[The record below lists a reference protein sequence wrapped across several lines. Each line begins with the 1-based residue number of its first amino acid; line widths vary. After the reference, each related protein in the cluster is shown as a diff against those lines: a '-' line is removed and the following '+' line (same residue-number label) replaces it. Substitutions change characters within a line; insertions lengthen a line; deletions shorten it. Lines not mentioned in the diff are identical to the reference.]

1 MIFFQFNLK
10 YKDVGV
16 GPLKVLKTKDTEV
29 KKNHSRI
36 VMRREAA
43 HNVIM
48 NMTIN
53 KFVKLFRQSTN
64 IIRITCVESTQS
76 SDSNKS
82 EFSIASYLVKT
93 QSNQV
98 IFTAYLLQLN
108 KTNFRFYFY
117 LFRMPIN
124 CIK

>member
-1 MIFFQFNLK
+1 
-10 YKDVGV
+10 V
-16 GPLKVLKTKDTEV
+16 GPLKVLKTKDTEI
-29 KKNHSRI
+29 KKNHSRL

-82 EFSIASYLVKT
+82 EFSIASYLLKT

-98 IFTAYLLQLN
+98 IFTDYSPQSN
-108 KTNFRFYFY
+108 KTIFHFYFN